1 MNYVKQFSIILLLSF
16 LGEVL
21 HGLIPLPIPAS
32 IYGIVLL
39 FLALVTGVVKL
50 SQVKEVSHF
59 LIDIMPVMFIP
70 SAVGL
75 MDAFGIL
82 LPVWLPYVVITVC
95 STILVMGVAG
105 RVTQAVAG
113 RSEKKTQEPA
123 HTSQKEE
130 LLHE

>member
-1 MNYVKQFSIILLLSF
+1 
-16 LGEVL
+16 
-21 HGLIPLPIPAS
+21 
-32 IYGIVLL
+32 
-39 FLALVTGVVKL
+39 
-50 SQVKEVSHF
+50 
-59 LIDIMPVMFIP
+59 
-70 SAVGL
+70 